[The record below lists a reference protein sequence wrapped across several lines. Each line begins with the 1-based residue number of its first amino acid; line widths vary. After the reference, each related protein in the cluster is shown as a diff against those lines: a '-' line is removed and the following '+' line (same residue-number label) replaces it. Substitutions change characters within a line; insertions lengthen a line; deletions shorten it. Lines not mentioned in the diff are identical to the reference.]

1 MEERKESRATEIPGK
16 QRNVEKNECFK
27 LKAAAFGPKKKNSQ
41 TEISW
46 KDLQHARKNKR

>member
-27 LKAAAFGPKKKNSQ
+27 LKAAAFGPKRKLTNRNFMEGLATSK
-41 TEISW
+41 
-46 KDLQHARKNKR
+46 KNKR